1 MPDCFCTCRG
11 STCVAILAIY
21 YAAPLTSLA
30 KVVAQRDSSSL
41 HWPLCCMNVIN
52 GTLWFAY
59 GMVRRLLL
67 LPLLL

>member
-1 MPDCFCTCRG
+1 
-11 STCVAILAIY
+11 VY

-59 GMVRRLLL
+59 GMVRGL
-67 LPLLL
+67 LPLLICRVACALAAHAAVVLCSLT

>member
-1 MPDCFCTCRG
+1 
-11 STCVAILAIY
+11 VY

-41 HWPLCCMNVIN
+41 HWPLCCMNVVN

-59 GMVRRLLL
+59 GMVGSGFKECWVSA
-67 LPLLL
+67 